1 MSDALA
7 MASAAATA
15 GTTTL
20 VATPHIDHQW
30 HVRPELIPRLAAA
43 LRDEMRNEGIQL
55 ELRTSGEVAL
65 SRLADL
71 TNEQKRALR
80 LGDGPYLLV
89 ESPLT
94 PLAGDFDLLLVTILS
109 RGESVVLAHPE
120 RSPLFQQEP
129 ERLLRLVDAG
139 LLCSIST
146 GSLRGDFGELVRRFT
161 IELLR
166 EGVAHDLS
174 SDAHDSLQRPPG
186 LADALSRVEHEL
198 PGISAQGEWLTEL
211 APAAILAGEPLPSRP
226 GN

>member
-7 MASAAATA
+7 LASAAATA

-43 LRDEMRNEGIQL
+43 LRAEMRNEGIEL

-80 LGDGPYLLV
+80 LGDGPYLLL

-94 PLAGDFDLLLVTILS
+94 PLAGDFDLLLGTVLR

-166 EGVAHDLS
+166 DGVAHDLS
-174 SDAHDSLQRPPG
+174 PDAHDSLLRPPG
-186 LADALSRVEHEL
+186 LADALSYV
-198 PGISAQGEWLTEL
+198 
-211 APAAILAGEPLPSRP
+211 
-226 GN
+226 

>member
-7 MASAAATA
+7 LASAAATA

-43 LRDEMRNEGIQL
+43 LRAEMRNEGIEL

-80 LGDGPYLLV
+80 LGDGPYLLL

-94 PLAGDFDLLLVTILS
+94 PLAGDFDLLLGTVLR

-120 RSPLFQQEP
+120 RSPASGGRSSSASP
-129 ERLLRLVDAG
+129 WIRSASRLVANSLSAG
-139 LLCSIST
+139 TATTSSASGRAAPGRRCARVSHTISPRTRTTRCSVLPASPMRSRASST
-146 GSLRGDFGELVRRFT
+146 
-161 IELLR
+161 
-166 EGVAHDLS
+166 S
-174 SDAHDSLQRPPG
+174 SRA
-186 LADALSRVEHEL
+186 
-198 PGISAQGEWLTEL
+198 SAPRANG
-211 APAAILAGEPLPSRP
+211 
-226 GN
+226 